1 MNVSHDHF
9 GNLPRTS
16 RVTTEKYG
24 KINTKR
30 KSNRKSTEFV
40 NCLAVSGYRQLY
52 GLVSVRYFLI
62 LCVHVKI
69 LQNNQ
74 QITEFQAAYENRKRF
89 TISLNGTYAKL

>member
-9 GNLPRTS
+9 GNLRRTS
-16 RVTTEKYG
+16 RMTREKYG

-30 KSNRKSTEFV
+30 KSNRKSTELV
-40 NCLAVSGYRQLY
+40 NFLAVSRY
-52 GLVSVRYFLI
+52 VRYFLI
-62 LCVHVKI
+62 LCVNVKI

-74 QITEFQAAYENRKRF
+74 QIKELQAAYENRKRF